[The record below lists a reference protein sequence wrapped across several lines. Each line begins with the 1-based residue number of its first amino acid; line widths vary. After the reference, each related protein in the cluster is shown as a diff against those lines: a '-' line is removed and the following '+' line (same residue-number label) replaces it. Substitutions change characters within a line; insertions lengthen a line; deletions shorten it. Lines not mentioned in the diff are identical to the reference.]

1 MSVPSKRAS
10 IKPEAEPPDRRF
22 MPTIKSR
29 INALNYVH
37 DQLGV
42 RAVSPTL
49 LRAHIEQRR
58 LRVYRIGRA
67 QWFAEQDL
75 IDWVLSLREGGDAA

>member
-1 MSVPSKRAS
+1 MSIPSKKVSTRPA
-10 IKPEAEPPDRRF
+10 AEPPNPGLL
-22 MPTIKSR
+22 PTIKSR
-29 INALNYVH
+29 VDALNYIH
-37 DQLGV
+37 DRLGV
-42 RAVSPTL
+42 RAVSATL